1 MNIRNKY
8 DSVTN
13 HIKLLQKHLV
23 IMVVYFSYLTKGNLR
38 NFLKYC
44 FYAKPRV
51 KSNARD
57 AKKDKMHA
65 PDTWTRFLLKAGRDG
80 VLGRI

>member
-1 MNIRNKY
+1 
-8 DSVTN
+8 
-13 HIKLLQKHLV
+13 
-23 IMVVYFSYLTKGNLR
+23 MVVYFSYLTKGNLR

-51 KSNARD
+51 ISNARD
-57 AKKDKMHA
+57 ARKDKMHA
-65 PDTWTRFLLKAGRDG
+65 PATWTRFLPREGGDG